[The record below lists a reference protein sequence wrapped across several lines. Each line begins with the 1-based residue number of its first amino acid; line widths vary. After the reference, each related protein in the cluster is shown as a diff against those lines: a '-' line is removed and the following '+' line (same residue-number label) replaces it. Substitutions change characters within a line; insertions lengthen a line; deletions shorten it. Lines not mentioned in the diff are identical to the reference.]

1 MWDDSKLMG
10 VSGTWTAKIKKIY
23 SRGKT
28 YAEKLSAGIDERLSL
43 ISKLE
48 DPDNGGTER
57 VQLMSCWL
65 DELTLQAFENGKI
78 TEDEFSG
85 GFVGFKS
92 IDSVITIE
100 EPDGALCRDANDMEA
115 GEGDKY
121 MCYECIKE
129 PDIKSK
135 EVQDAFGCAV
145 PMDIVEIIF
154 APGEIP
160 QIAIECM
167 KLAGY
172 MGGVEAVKN

>member
-1 MWDDSKLMG
+1 MNKATKLTLAELLRRKEQMIASK
-10 VSGTWTAKIKKIY
+10 KIKKTMDLYI
-23 SRGKT
+23 
-28 YAEKLSAGIDERLSL
+28 
-43 ISKLE
+43 
-48 DPDNGGTER
+48 
-57 VQLMSCWL
+57 
-65 DELTLQAFENGKI
+65 
-78 TEDEFSG
+78 
-85 GFVGFKS
+85 KS

-172 MGGVEAVKN
+172 MGGDLQLIHFYLQKGFDWDRLARLSLSEKIFLKASMELAVEEETEKYKALLGSG